1 MRTHS
6 EEIKRLYQELEEK
19 VGTLLIQMDALGY
32 REGQTIEVVQ
42 VALGLK
48 VSGHTANGERACGFV
63 EVKKPRI

>member
-48 VSGHTANGERACGFV
+48 VSGHTASGERACGFV